1 MRRKPV
7 DSSSLASVGYE
18 AATRTLEVEFR
29 SGWIYR
35 YHEVGADMFERLMK
49 AESKG
54 RFMTPISARRTA
66 SRGCAE
72 GVQPKVLS
80 GSVRSS
86 THGERRLP

>member
-1 MRRKPV
+1 VRRQPV
-7 DSSSLASVGYE
+7 DSSSLASVGYD

-54 RFMTPISARRTA
+54 RFMNAYIRSAYRFTR
-66 SRGCAE
+66 
-72 GVQPKVLS
+72 
-80 GSVRSS
+80 VR
-86 THGERRLP
+86 